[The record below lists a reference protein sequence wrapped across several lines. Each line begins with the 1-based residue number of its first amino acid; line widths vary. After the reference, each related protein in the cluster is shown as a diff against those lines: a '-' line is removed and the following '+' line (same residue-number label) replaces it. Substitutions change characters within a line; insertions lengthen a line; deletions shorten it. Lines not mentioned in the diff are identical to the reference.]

1 MSLVLQICKLAM
13 ACEGGSI
20 MNAGG
25 NIVKDTEALAL
36 PEGRRVGQPG
46 HDAVRQYLLGR
57 LRETGLSPF
66 SGESFELPFSG
77 EGQMFC
83 NLAGRLP
90 GNNPGL
96 DPVLI
101 GAHYDSVIDAPCAD
115 DNATAVAVVLAAAE
129 HFKEHSLERDLV
141 VVLFD
146 SEEPPYFRTPLMGST
161 RFYEDHCEGI
171 RFACV
176 LIMDLIGHDVEIRH
190 SAAKLMPTLRR
201 LVFVLGSESDAALPG
216 VVEWAGA
223 EAKGLKVF
231 PTLNRYVGDMS
242 DHHAFRLGGQPFLFL
257 SCGQG
262 EHYHL
267 PSDNLDW
274 INFDKVR
281 HVFAL
286 VADLVRRID
295 STEMTGAEFDPVEFE
310 IRMVRKLIG
319 PAFPVFLKMIGF
331 RKLGSRSDLDALAS
345 ILGNELVR

>member
-1 MSLVLQICKLAM
+1 M
-13 ACEGGSI
+13 ACEGGI
-20 MNAGG
+20 AMDAGA

-46 HDAVRQYLLGR
+46 HDAVRKYLLGR
-57 LRETGLSPF
+57 MSEIGLLPF
-66 SGESFELPFSG
+66 SGESFELSFSG
-77 EGQMFC
+77 EGQKFC
-83 NLAGRLP
+83 NLAGCLS

-115 DNATAVAVVLAAAE
+115 DNATAVALVLAAAE
-129 HFKEHSLERDLV
+129 HFKEHPLDRDLV

-161 RFYEDHCEGI
+161 RFYEDYCGGI
-171 RFACV
+171 SFACV
-176 LIMDLIGHDVEIRH
+176 LIMDLIGHDVEITH
-190 SAAKLMPTLRR
+190 PAAKLMPTLRR
-201 LVFVLGSESDAALPG
+201 LIFVLGSESDSALPD

-223 EAKGLKVF
+223 EARGLKVF

-274 INFDKVR
+274 INFDKLR

-286 VADLVRRID
+286 VVDLVRRID
-295 STEMTGAEFDPVEFE
+295 STEMTGAESDPVEFE

-319 PAFPVFLKMIGF
+319 SAFPVFLKMLGF
-331 RKLGSRSDLDALAS
+331 RELASRQDLDALAA